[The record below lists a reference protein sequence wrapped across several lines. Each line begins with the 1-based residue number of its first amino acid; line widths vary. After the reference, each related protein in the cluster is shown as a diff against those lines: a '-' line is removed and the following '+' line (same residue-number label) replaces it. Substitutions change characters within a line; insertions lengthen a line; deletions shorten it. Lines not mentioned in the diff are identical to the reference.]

1 MGNAPARYFDDFTV
15 GEQFRSP
22 GATMTEAA
30 MVDFALLW
38 DPQPFHIDA
47 EFAKNW
53 AYGGLIASGLHTMCL
68 SLRLWL
74 SLGIFTHCNMGSPG
88 LDDTR
93 FIRPVRPGD
102 TIHVVV
108 EILELKESASK
119 PDRGICRI
127 RQITY
132 NQRDEPVLTMETV
145 VFLKKR
151 SA

>member
-1 MGNAPARYFDDFTV
+1 
-15 GEQFRSP
+15 
-22 GATMTEAA
+22 
-30 MVDFALLW
+30 
-38 DPQPFHIDA
+38 
-47 EFAKNW
+47 
-53 AYGGLIASGLHTMCL
+53 
-68 SLRLWL
+68 
-74 SLGIFTHCNMGSPG
+74 MGSPG

-132 NQRDEPVLTMETV
+132 NQREEAVLTMETV

-151 SA
+151 PA